1 MANEK
6 VYPKGIR
13 VFKPRDGAPEWV
25 LGTVLVTP
33 HELQQW
39 IADNA
44 QYMTDYQGN
53 PQLKLDLLKGKDGP
67 YVAVNTYKPQSSTAA
82 AEPVDPSL
90 PF

>member
-33 HELQQW
+33 HEIQQW

-67 YVAVNTYKPQSSTAA
+67 YVAVNTYKAGVV
-82 AEPVDPSL
+82 AEETKDD
-90 PF
+90 FQF